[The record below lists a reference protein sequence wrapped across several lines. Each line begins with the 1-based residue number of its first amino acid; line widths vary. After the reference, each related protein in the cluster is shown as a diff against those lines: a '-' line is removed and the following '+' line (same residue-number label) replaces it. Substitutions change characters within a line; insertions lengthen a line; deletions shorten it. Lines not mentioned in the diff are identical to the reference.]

1 MLKTI
6 ILVSLISFAFSDISV
21 VHNELSEN
29 DEWLHFSKFQSLYRK
44 EYQNFEE
51 FEYRFET
58 FRTNLKNILKHNENS
73 SQTFKMAINQ
83 YTDLTPEEFRETRL
97 NGFKKNLKKTPNNQ
111 LSCLTFSGTNKTVP
125 DNVDWRPKAV
135 TPIKDQ
141 GQCGSCWAFSST
153 GAMEGAWAIAK
164 GQLVSLSEQQLMDCS
179 RKLGNQGCEGGD
191 MDPSFQYIIQSG
203 GICAEKDYKYKEADS
218 NKCKNCTIVA
228 KFSNCADVAPNNQ
241 LALKEAVSNGPVSV
255 AIEADTSVFQF
266 YSSGV
271 ITDES
276 CGTKL
281 DHGVLAVGYGEEN
294 GNKYW
299 LVKNSWSDSWG
310 DQGYVKIGRSESAND
325 AGICGI
331 AMDPSFPII

>member
-1 MLKTI
+1 MLF
-6 ILVSLISFAFSDISV
+6 LSLISVAFCDLPIF
-21 VHNELSEN
+21 HDELSEN
-29 DEWLHFSKFQSLYRK
+29 DEWLHFSKFQSLYNK
-44 EYQNFEE
+44 GYHNFKE
-51 FEYRFET
+51 FEYRFEI
-58 FRTNLKNILKHNENS
+58 FRTNLYNILRHNENTS
-73 SQTFKMAINQ
+73 HTWKMGINQ
-83 YTDLTPEEFRETRL
+83 FSDLTPEEFREMRF
-97 NGFKKNLKKTPNNQ
+97 NGLKKSQ
-111 LSCLTFSGTNKTVP
+111 KKLFSKQFSCLAFSGTNKTIP
-125 DNVDWRPKAV
+125 ESVDWRSKAV
-135 TPIKDQ
+135 TPVKDQ

-164 GQLVSLSEQQLMDCS
+164 GQLISLSEQQLMDCS

-191 MDPSFQYIIQSG
+191 MDPSFQYAIQSG
-203 GICAEKDYKYKEADS
+203 GMCAETEYKYKEMDS

-228 KFSNCADVAPNNQ
+228 KFTNCGDVAPNNQ
-241 LALKEAVSNGPVSV
+241 IALKEAVSNGPVSV
-255 AIEADTSVFQF
+255 AIEADTNVFQF

-271 ITDES
+271 ITDKD

-310 DQGYVKIGRSESAND
+310 DSGYVKIGRSESTND

-331 AMDPSFPII
+331 AMDPSFPIV